1 MVTEL
6 SSVHHIDKLR
16 GAENYATWK
25 VEMKSCLNRDGLWK
39 VVCGR
44 EIKKSSTTSAPTATA
59 ATSPSPPPT
68 TPTRKVT
75 VVEDDLFDENN
86 EIAYDTIILGCTP
99 PQQKHIAH
107 CQEDGKTA
115 WEVFE
120 RLYDAS
126 HAQKPTRLALRRQLY
141 KSSPMN
147 PGESIRDFITRK
159 ITISEK
165 LLDLGTLVDE
175 SELADCI
182 LMDVAD
188 EFRGIVGVLERRGGY
203 GLSDV
208 KGALAQEEL
217 EKRMRAVSTV
227 EPMEIKRENSAAI
240 ALHPPAP
247 PPTIKRPLLGMGA
260 DHPPTT
266 VTPIR
271 PANVPIAIARQ
282 TSTRSA
288 KRPHQEDRDEDMP
301 TASGGTQTSPTTSEA
316 KKKSGEEKEDFKK
329 PRMGIRNG
337 GRKQKIQARFVLP
350 CLLSLSHPF
359 LNIS

>member
-1 MVTEL
+1 
-6 SSVHHIDKLR
+6 
-16 GAENYATWK
+16 
-25 VEMKSCLNRDGLWK
+25 
-39 VVCGR
+39 
-44 EIKKSSTTSAPTATA
+44 
-59 ATSPSPPPT
+59 
-68 TPTRKVT
+68 

-350 CLLSLSHPF
+350 CLLTNNHYRKLYQRRRYHHRGLCRRSTPTRASIHLPLHLRLLYPNLQQQERMEAPHQPYPLATLVLALRLPVLRKPQSV
-359 LNIS
+359 LQS